1 MVEKANLDPHSFPIE
16 PHGSDELVQQII
28 PSDQQREKEEE
39 LQEVPAVTL
48 ATSTFWDAQLIARGV
63 YSPLTGFMDQDDYE
77 RVRGECRLKDG
88 TVWSLPIV
96 LPVPEHKVDE
106 VRDASA
112 IRLQDESGE
121 PAGVLENPNLFKR
134 NKKEEAENVYGTTEE
149 DHPGVKNI
157 YDESDWVASGTIQ
170 MYDRP
175 LETGVQGGLQMWPL
189 ETREHMIERGWE
201 QVVAFQTRN
210 PMHRAHEYLVRCAM
224 EITDGAMVHPLVGPT
239 KGSDVPA
246 SVRMKC
252 YQVVLNNYYPE
263 ERTLLNVFPA
273 PMRYAGPRE
282 AIFHAIC
289 RKNYGCTHFIVGRD
303 HAGVGDYYGT
313 YEAQNFFSN
322 FSDEE
327 LGITPLF
334 FEFAF
339 FCEICDGMATAKTCP
354 HDAENHLFLS
364 GTKVR
369 QKLRNG
375 ESLPVEF
382 TRTEVAEI
390 LMDHYQGGS

>member
-1 MVEKANLDPHSFPIE
+1 MVDQEPLNPHSFPIE
-16 PHGSDELVQQII
+16 PHGGDGLVQQVI
-28 PSDQQREKEEE
+28 PADKQQDVLNE
-39 LQEVPAVTL
+39 LEGAPEVML
-48 ATSTFWDAQLIARGV
+48 ETSTFWDAQLIARGV
-63 YSPLTGFMDQDDYE
+63 YSPLTGFMDADDYE
-77 RVRGECRLKDG
+77 SVQRECRLSDG

-96 LPVPEHKVDE
+96 LPVPASDVDE
-106 VRDASA
+106 VREAS
-112 IRLQDESGE
+112 RVLLRDEQGE
-121 PAGVLENPNLFKR
+121 PAGLIEAPDLFER
-134 NKKEEAENVYGTTEE
+134 DKETEAERVYQTTERE
-149 DHPGVKNI
+149 HPGVRNI
-157 YDESDWVASGTIQ
+157 YDESDWAAAGTVR
-170 MYDRP
+170 MFDRP
-175 LETGVQGGLQMWPL
+175 LDTGVEGGLQMWPL

-201 QVVAFQTRN
+201 RVVGFQTRN

-246 SVRMKC
+246 SVRMDC

-263 ERTLLNVFPA
+263 DRTLLNVFPA

-322 FSDEE
+322 FSDED

-354 HDAENHLFLS
+354 HDADNHLFLS

-369 QKLRNG
+369 EKLRNG
-375 ESLPVEF
+375 ESLPIEF
-382 TRTEVAEI
+382 TRAEVAEI
-390 LMDHYQGGS
+390 LMDHYQGS